1 MDRMEQVPV
10 RWSTIV
16 DPGAAAL
23 AEATERLRVTLPA
36 ELGERRDDITL
47 VAEALL
53 ENAAVHGAPP
63 IHLTFRAD
71 ERVLSVE
78 VSDGSSRLPRLHLA
92 PADGY
97 RLRRGLAVV
106 ERLADRLDM
115 RLLANGKVIRAIF
128 DQRPWPEDDHRSVP
142 SDG

>member
-1 MDRMEQVPV
+1 MEQVPV

-16 DPGAAAL
+16 DPGVAAL
-23 AEATERLRVTLPA
+23 ADATERLRSTLPPD
-36 ELGERRDDITL
+36 LGDRRDDITL

-71 ERVLSVE
+71 DRVVLVEDSV
-78 VSDGSSRLPRLHLA
+78 GSSRLPRLHLA
-92 PADGY
+92 PAVGY
-97 RLRRGLAVV
+97 RLRRGLAVI

-115 RLLANGKVIRAIF
+115 RLLANGKVIRAVF
-128 DQRPWPEDDHRSVP
+128 EQEARPGTDR
-142 SDG
+142 